1 MPKDGG
7 IGASTKRREDIRFLT
22 GKGNYSDDIQTA
34 GECAAVFARSNVANG
49 TIKSIDTSAAAAHA
63 GCVGDLHR

>member
-7 IGASTKRREDIRFLT
+7 IGASTKRR
-22 GKGNYSDDIQTA
+22 GDDIQTA

-49 TIKSIDTSAAAAHA
+49 TIKSIDTSAAAAMPGVLAMPA
-63 GCVGDLHR
+63 GRLSVATASR